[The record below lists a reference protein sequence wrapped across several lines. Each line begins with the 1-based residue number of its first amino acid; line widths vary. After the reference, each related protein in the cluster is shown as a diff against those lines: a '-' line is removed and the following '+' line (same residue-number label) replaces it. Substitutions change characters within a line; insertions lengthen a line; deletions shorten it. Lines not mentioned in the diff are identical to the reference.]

1 MVVKPVL
8 LLRLLML
15 LGFSSQDLLIGSV
28 YTTIKYNLDL
38 NVVYVENVLNSLI
51 VLFVCVTLFT

>member
-1 MVVKPVL
+1 
-8 LLRLLML
+8 ML
-15 LGFSSQDLLIGSV
+15 LGFSSQDLLIGSM
-28 YTTIKYNLDL
+28 YTTIKYTLDL